1 MAGTQFSPSGD
12 GDYHIAIFHTL
23 DDASC
28 LQRGRDVEATAG
40 NWREVFNV
48 GGQRSRWLGRLALLG
63 RDSPELHGG
72 MQQWDVISVGDTA
85 TDVFIRL
92 IEGRVRTIEDE
103 SGRWLVFPFG
113 DKLPFDH
120 AQTVESGGNA
130 ANAAVAFARL
140 GLATAFA
147 THVGD
152 DQVGRDIQLAL
163 RREGVDTHL
172 LRVDPGVPSN
182 RNFVL
187 WFREDRTILVRHQ
200 IYDYHWTHLRPSEV
214 PRWLYLSSV
223 GSDATQ
229 YYDQLVEWLEAEPSV
244 RFAFQPGT
252 FQIAQGT
259 HALAGLYRRADLLV
273 CNREEA
279 VEIGGGDHHDMA
291 DLLVRLHRL
300 GAGTVVITDGP
311 AGAFASDGTSRYR
324 MPSYPDRAP
333 PTDRTGAGDAFTA
346 TLIAAIAKGKALDEA
361 LAWAPINAMSVVQH
375 VGSQAGLLAEEEVKL
390 WLERAPDCYAV
401 AEW

>member
-1 MAGTQFSPSGD
+1 MKQ
-12 GDYHIAIFHTL
+12 
-23 DDASC
+23 C
-28 LQRGRDVEATAG
+28 
-40 NWREVFNV
+40 
-48 GGQRSRWLGRLALLG
+48 
-63 RDSPELHGG
+63 
-72 MQQWDVISVGDTA
+72 DVISVGDTA

-92 IEGRVRTIEDE
+92 LEGRVKTVEDA
-103 SGRWLVFPFG
+103 SGRWLVFPYG

-130 ANAAVAFARL
+130 ANAAVAFSRL
-140 GLATAFA
+140 GLATTFA

-187 WFREDRTILVRHQ
+187 WFGEDRTILVRHQ
-200 IYDYHWTHLRPSEV
+200 TYDYHWTHLRPSEI

-223 GSDATQ
+223 GSDAPQ
-229 YYDQLVEWLEAEPSV
+229 YYEQLAQWLETESSV

-252 FQIAQGT
+252 FQIALGAQ
-259 HALAGLYRRADLLV
+259 ALAPLYSRADLLV

-279 VEIGGGDHHDMA
+279 AEIGGGDVHDMA
-291 DLLVRLHRL
+291 DLLEGLHRL
-300 GAGTVVITDGP
+300 GTHTVVITDGP
-311 AGAFASDGTSRYR
+311 AGAFASDGAVRYLV
-324 MPSYPDRAP
+324 PSYPDPLP

-346 TLIAAIAKGKALDEA
+346 TLVAALCKGNSLDEA

-375 VGSQAGLLAEEEVKL
+375 VGSQAGLLAEQEVKQ
-390 WLERAPDCYAV
+390 WLDQAPPGYSV
-401 AEW
+401 SKW

>member
-1 MAGTQFSPSGD
+1 
-12 GDYHIAIFHTL
+12 
-23 DDASC
+23 
-28 LQRGRDVEATAG
+28 
-40 NWREVFNV
+40 
-48 GGQRSRWLGRLALLG
+48 
-63 RDSPELHGG
+63 
-72 MQQWDVISVGDTA
+72 MQKWDVISVGDTA

-92 IEGRVRTIEDE
+92 LEGRVKVVEDA
-103 SGRWLVFPFG
+103 SGRWLVLPYG

-130 ANAAVAFARL
+130 ANAAVAFSRL
-140 GLATAFA
+140 GLATTFA

-187 WFREDRTILVRHQ
+187 WFGEDRTILVRHQ
-200 IYDYHWTHLRPSEV
+200 IYDYHWAHLRPSEI

-223 GSDATQ
+223 GSDAPQ
-229 YYDQLVEWLEAEPSV
+229 YYDQLAEWLEAEPSV

-252 FQIAQGT
+252 FQIALGVD
-259 HALAGLYRRADLLV
+259 ALAAIYRRADVLV

-291 DLLVRLHRL
+291 DLLEGLHEL
-300 GAGTVVITDGP
+300 GPRTVVITDGP
-311 AGAFASDGTSRYR
+311 AGAFASDGSVRYSV
-324 MPSYPDRAP
+324 PSYPDLAP

-346 TLIAAIAKGKALDEA
+346 TLVAALCKGHSLDQA
-361 LAWAPINAMSVVQH
+361 LAWAPINAMSVVQQ
-375 VGSQAGLLAEEEVKL
+375 VGSQAGLLGEQEVKQ
-390 WLERAPDCYAV
+390 WLDRAPVSYEV
-401 AEW
+401 SKW

>member
-1 MAGTQFSPSGD
+1 
-12 GDYHIAIFHTL
+12 
-23 DDASC
+23 
-28 LQRGRDVEATAG
+28 
-40 NWREVFNV
+40 
-48 GGQRSRWLGRLALLG
+48 
-63 RDSPELHGG
+63 

-92 IEGRVRTIEDE
+92 LEGKTKTIEDA

-113 DKLPFDH
+113 EKLPFDH
-120 AQTVESGGNA
+120 TETVECGGNA

-163 RREGVDTHL
+163 RREGIDTVL
-172 LRVDPGVPSN
+172 LRVDPHVPSN

-187 WFREDRTILVRHQ
+187 WFGEDRTILVRHQ
-200 IYDYHWTHLRPSEV
+200 LYDYHWSHLRPSEI

-223 GSDATQ
+223 GSDVPE
-229 YYDQLVEWLEAEPSV
+229 YYSQLVEWLDEEPSV

-252 FQIAQGT
+252 FQIALGT
-259 HALAGLYRRADLLV
+259 CALADLYRRADLLI

-279 VEIGGGDHHDMA
+279 VEIGGGNLHDTGG
-291 DLLVRLHRL
+291 LLVRLHKL
-300 GAGTVVITDGP
+300 GARTVVITDGP
-311 AGAFASDGTSRYR
+311 AGAFASDGTARYHV
-324 MPSYPDRAP
+324 PSYPDPAP

-346 TLIAAIAKGKALDEA
+346 TLVAAILKGYPLSAA
-361 LAWAPINAMSVVQH
+361 LAWGPVNAMSVIQQ
-375 VGSQAGLLAEEEVKL
+375 VGSQAGLLSAGEITQC
-390 WLERAPDCYAV
+390 LERAPAGYSV
-401 AEW
+401 TEW